1 MTTVDELWVLLRK
14 SVTMRDSVRASLAEA
29 DGRVLREPVMS
40 PQDQPAFDRS
50 AVDGFV
56 VLSSDDSPSFRVV
69 DEIRAGQWKQRKL
82 GRGEAMKIATGAAV
96 PCEGCEVVMLEDAV
110 EDGAAVRLKQRGR
123 GNIRLRGEDAST
135 GDILVAVGRKIS
147 AGVAGL
153 LATAGCTSPLVT
165 RRLSVLHVATGGEIV
180 PPEAEPEAGQIRDAN
195 SAMVGA
201 WARPRGLQ
209 LTQARVSEDMPALL
223 RAIEGERDLLLV
235 SGGSSVGGHD
245 NTAKAL
251 AEAGFEILVSQ
262 VAVRPGRPVIVGRRG
277 DSWAFGLPG
286 NPLSHFVCLHL
297 FVAAAVAAMEGGS
310 PRPRV
315 RNRIVA
321 AAVAGNPRE
330 TWWPA
335 IAESRMIRPLR
346 WRSSGD
352 LTSLARADALLR
364 VPPSGI
370 AAGDE
375 AEFIRAL

>member
-14 SVTMRDSVRASLAEA
+14 SVTMRDSVRTSLAEA

-56 VLSSDDSPSFRVV
+56 VLASDDSLSFRVV

-82 GRGEAMKIATGAAV
+82 LRGEAMKIATGAAV
-96 PCEGCEVVMLEDAV
+96 PGEGCEVVMQEDAV
-110 EDGAAVRLKQRGR
+110 EDGAAVRFKQRGR

-153 LATAGCTSPLVT
+153 LATAGCTNPLVT
-165 RRLSVLHVATGGEIV
+165 RRLSVLHVATGSEIV
-180 PPEAEPEAGQIRDAN
+180 PPDTEPEAGQIRDAN

-223 RAIEGERDLLLV
+223 KAIEGERDLLLV

-315 RNRIVA
+315 RNRVVA

-364 VPPSGI
+364 VPPPGI